1 MRNYPV
7 LEDVL
12 RDAKKIL
19 RDAGISSWALD
30 ADILI
35 CHVLKITRE
44 QLIIRNKSVL
54 SDDEL
59 ELFQKN
65 IEKRRKLMPVAY
77 ITNYVEFMGLD
88 FYVDENILIPRPDTE
103 ILVEASIKYIN
114 ENNVKTVLDICSG
127 SGAIGI
133 SIARYCP
140 HVKVTALDISR
151 KALDIARINSKRNN
165 VCIDYIESDMFKNV
179 KKTFDIIVS
188 NPPYIS
194 QIEMDELPK
203 NVADY
208 EPHMALYGGK
218 DGLSF
223 YKILAESGNYL
234 NSYGKIFIEIGA
246 NQKNDIIDIFKKE
259 NFILHSALKD
269 LAGLDRTL
277 IFGKNI

>member
-1 MRNYPV
+1 MKIQDLIQSGASILKDIGIESFV
-7 LEDVL
+7 LDCQLLLAHALGADKQYIILNPNEDVCSE
-12 RDAKKIL
+12 DYAK
-19 RDAGISSWALD
+19 
-30 ADILI
+30 
-35 CHVLKITRE
+35 
-44 QLIIRNKSVL
+44 
-54 SDDEL
+54 
-59 ELFQKN
+59 FQKL
-65 IEKRRKLMPVAY
+65 IERRANREPLQY
-77 ITNYVEFMGLD
+77 IIQKCEFFGMD
-88 FYVDENILIPRPDTE
+88 FYVDENVLVPRPDTE